1 MKKAETAGIS
11 VLLSAITTLT
21 YMYTLANRNRLL
33 THTLSID
40 PNPTKQ
46 LNIFF
51 ISDIHR
57 RTISPRLIDEL
68 RTRAIDAVIVGG
80 DVAEKG
86 VPMERILHN
95 MRLLSSVGPLF
106 YIFGNNDKEVGRK
119 NILQVMDEVGA
130 TVLVDSTAT
139 VPNHPRFGLCG
150 LQDRNNGTVDINKA
164 IDSASGYEYLI
175 LAVHNPSLF
184 KKVEEQLTPK
194 LSLAGHTHGGQIR
207 FGPWGLQDLGCFQLT
222 KYGAKLISNGYGTT
236 KLPLRLGAKPECHV
250 VEVRY

>member
-1 MKKAETAGIS
+1 MKKVRIAGLS
-11 VLLSAITTLT
+11 VLLSATSMLT
-21 YMYTLANRNRLL
+21 YMYTLAHRNRVL
-33 THTLSID
+33 TDTLSIV
-40 PNPTKQ
+40 PHPTSQ

-57 RTISPRLIDEL
+57 RTISLQLIEEL
-68 RTRAIDAVIVGG
+68 HTRSIDAVIVGG

-86 VPMERILHN
+86 VPIERISHN

-119 NILQVMDEVGA
+119 NILRVMNEVGA
-130 TVLVDSTAT
+130 TVLVDNT
-139 VPNHPRFGLCG
+139 VTIPNHPRFGLCG

-164 IDSASGYEYLI
+164 IDSAKGYEYLI

-184 KKVEEQLTPK
+184 RKVEGHLKPK

-207 FGPWGLQDLGCFQLT
+207 FGPWGLQDLGSFQIT
-222 KYGAKLISNGYGTT
+222 ENGGKLISNGYGTT

-250 VEVRY
+250 VEVHY